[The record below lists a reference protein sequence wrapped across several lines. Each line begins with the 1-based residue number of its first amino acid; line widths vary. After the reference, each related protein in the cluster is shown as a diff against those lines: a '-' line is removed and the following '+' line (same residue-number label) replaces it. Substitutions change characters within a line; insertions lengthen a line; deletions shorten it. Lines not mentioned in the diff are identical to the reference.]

1 MFSADF
7 LVFCSILSAAWC
19 QSVQIPKT
27 LNTTS
32 GSCVLIPCQMT
43 TLRESVLD
51 NSPVVSWRRG
61 SLWKYYDTNYFTST
75 HRQKE
80 PETRVIGDLR
90 KKNCTSVM
98 RNLTSQHSDRYFF
111 RIQTTDYTFTDNKA
125 VRITVSDSLPEP
137 NVIVPVLREGELANL
152 TCTVPAPCPSLPPN
166 VTWAPVLSGN
176 ITQGT
181 WLNADGTQSA
191 FAIWEF
197 VPSFTHH
204 ELKVNCASIH
214 PVDGGDKQASKQ
226 VILSVEYP
234 PKETRFSPPGLVW
247 LGDNLTLTCQSNA
260 NPPADHSWFM
270 KREGVEEKLGD
281 SPVLSFIATQEK
293 TGEYICEAQNIQGA
307 MNSTSLHINIK
318 GISFTTFLSIL
329 VLLSVLIFLLFL
341 ILIIH
346 RRCKAPHRQETTQ
359 VENIYANSSA
369 VKSQQLQPN
378 NDIYNIKPEFT
389 FEKSQD
395 DRNIYVNY

>member
-19 QSVQIPKT
+19 QSVLIPKT

-32 GSCVLIPCQMT
+32 GSCILIPCQMT
-43 TLRESVLD
+43 TISESVLD

-61 SLWKYYDTNYFTST
+61 SLWKYYDTNNFISE

-80 PETRVIGDLR
+80 PEMELIGDLR

-98 RNLTSQHSDRYFF
+98 RNLTGQHSDHYFF
-111 RIQTTDYTFTDNKA
+111 RIQTTNYTFTDNKP
-125 VRITVSDSLPEP
+125 VKITVSDSLPEP
-137 NVIVPVLREGELANL
+137 NVIVPGIREGEVASL
-152 TCTVPAPCPSLPPN
+152 TCTVPAPCPSLLPN
-166 VTWAPVLSGN
+166 VTWAPVFGGN
-176 ITQGT
+176 ITQGIQ
-181 WLNADGTQSA
+181 LKADGTLSG

-204 ELKVNCASIH
+204 ELKVNCVSVH

-234 PKETRFSPPGLVW
+234 PKETHISLPGLVW
-247 LGDNLTLTCQSNA
+247 LGNNLTLTCQSKA
-260 NPPADHSWFM
+260 NPPANHSWFM

-281 SPVLSFIATQEK
+281 SHVLSFIATQEK
-293 TGEYICEAQNIQGA
+293 TGEYICEAQNLQGA
-307 MNSTSLHINIK
+307 MNSTSLQINVQ

-329 VLLSVLIFLLFL
+329 LSMLLVLILSPFL
-341 ILIIH
+341 ILLFH
-346 RRCKAPHRQETTQ
+346 RRSKTPHRHETTE
-359 VENIYANSSA
+359 VENIYANSST
-369 VKSQQLQPN
+369 VKSQ
-378 NDIYNIKPEFT
+378 
-389 FEKSQD
+389 
-395 DRNIYVNY
+395 